1 MIYIHLIS
9 NINLFCVVSH
19 FSFVLQFTV
28 TESSMKLQLQI
39 AAVVILWAV
48 TLSMAE
54 KSTLY
59 FVSFLPYSDP
69 RPTFKST
76 WEDAEEI
83 IPTGYLALEEI
94 NNRSDILKDYT
105 IELIES
111 DGGCNI
117 GTRTVVGFAK
127 SGILNSSKPIV
138 GIVGPTCTDS
148 AIAVASL
155 TSRDEAALITIHYG
169 TFPQL
174 GNRTKYPYAFGTF
187 GSLVTYAG
195 LVTELIQNRA
205 WKRVAILYTDTDKE
219 LYEVF
224 HHTEKQ
230 INELPGYEI
239 VFSSVISKIYLPM
252 VEIQDSFAPIIV
264 VSAPADLANMLLCM
278 AYHRKVLYPTY
289 QWVFIDR
296 VISDFVNTEFSYDS
310 KYYNCSESE
319 MVNVAANASVSFIFS
334 LDTSKN
340 AGATSSGNS
349 YEDYHRKYQKMANI
363 RSANTTVWASP
374 YYDSVWALALA
385 LNASLEDLKMM
396 NFSLIDYRSGNPNI
410 TNIIAQRVYELDFE
424 GISGRMNFDRN
435 TGFSDRALL
444 VTQFINGSTKQV
456 GFYSSGN
463 FVIYSN
469 SQDFVNDEFEVHY
482 DYVAVP
488 VGIVFLIITVFTLP
502 PTIAAQIMNIIK
514 SDYKTIKASSRRINH
529 LAFVGYYLVV
539 LSIIMHMTTATFVL
553 SNSIQ
558 STLCNIVP
566 WSLNVGLS
574 LVLGSLCLK
583 TWRIYH
589 IFHVAMKTR
598 RGTFIHKDYFLILII
613 LLQILV
619 DIIICT
625 LWLTIDPFT
634 IKETRMLRN
643 KGDDPVIL
651 YGKVCHSQHIY
662 YWLLLLTGHKAL
674 ILLLALT
681 FAILARKVHLKGF
694 ETKNVVILVYL
705 LSIVCGLG
713 VSLYFT
719 TYILQLNVNISFSLL
734 CGVLDAL
741 LYLCL
746 IFLFLTPL
754 YPLMKERYNM
764 HHGVNSKVAMTK
776 I

>member
-1 MIYIHLIS
+1 MACCFSVLTPISHLKQLVYVIS
-9 NINLFCVVSH
+9 HI
-19 FSFVLQFTV
+19 SFVLQLTV
-28 TESSMKLQLQI
+28 TKSSMKLRLKI

-48 TLSMAE
+48 TLAMAE

-59 FVSFLPYSDP
+59 LVSFLPYSDP

-76 WEDAEEI
+76 WEDAEEM
-83 IPTGYLALEEI
+83 IPSAYLALEQI
-94 NNRSDILKDYT
+94 NNRTDILKDYT

-117 GTRTVVGFAK
+117 VTRTVVGFAR
-127 SGILNSSKPIV
+127 SGILNGSKPIV

-155 TSRDEAALITIHYG
+155 TSRDEVALITIHYG

-174 GNRTKYPYAFGTF
+174 GNRTKYPYAFGTL

-195 LVTELIQNRA
+195 GVTELMQNRA
-205 WKRVAILYTDTDKE
+205 WKRVAILYTDSDMG

-224 HHTEKQ
+224 RSTEKQ
-230 INELPGYEI
+230 INELPDYEI
-239 VFSSVISKIYLPM
+239 VFSSTTSTIYLPL
-252 VEIQDSFAPIIV
+252 VEIQDSFAPIIIV
-264 VSAPADLANMLLCM
+264 FAPADIANMLLCM
-278 AYHRKVLYPTY
+278 AYHTKVFYPTY
-289 QWVFIDR
+289 QWVFINR
-296 VISDFVNTEFSYDS
+296 VISEFVNTEFSYDS
-310 KYYNCSESE
+310 KYYKCSESE
-319 MVNVAANASVSFIFS
+319 MVNVAANASISLIFG

-340 AGATSSGNS
+340 ADATLSGES
-349 YEDYHRKYQKMANI
+349 YEDYRRNYQTMANM
-363 RSANTTVWASP
+363 RNTNTTAWASP
-374 YYDSVWALALA
+374 YYDSIWALALA
-385 LNASLEDLKMM
+385 LNASLEDLQMM
-396 NFSLIDYRSGNPNI
+396 DFSLIKYGSGNPNI
-410 TNIIAQRVYELDFE
+410 TNIIAQHVYELDFE
-424 GISGRMNFDRN
+424 GISGRINFDRD
-435 TGFSDRALL
+435 TGFSHRTLL
-444 VTQFINGSTKQV
+444 VTQFINRRTRQA

-469 SQDFVNDEFEVHY
+469 SQDFVNGEFEVHY

-488 VGIVFLIITVFTLP
+488 VGIVFLIITVLTLP
-502 PTIAAQIMNIIK
+502 PTIIVQILNVIK
-514 SDYKTIKASSRRINH
+514 SDYKTIKASSPRINH

-539 LSIIMHMTTATFVL
+539 LSIILHMTTATFML

-558 STLCNIVP
+558 STLCNMVP
-566 WSLNVGLS
+566 WSLNIGLS

-589 IFHVAMKTR
+589 IFHVAMKTTKQ
-598 RGTFIHKDYFLILII
+598 TFIHKDYFLILVI
-613 LLQILV
+613 LLQLPV
-619 DIIICT
+619 DIIVCT
-625 LWLTIDPFT
+625 LWFTIDPFT
-634 IKETRMLRN
+634 VKGIQTFQYR
-643 KGDDPVIL
+643 GDDPVIF
-651 YGKVCHSQHIY
+651 YGKVCHSKHIY

-681 FAILARKVHLKGF
+681 FAVLARKVHLKGF

-713 VSLYFT
+713 ISLYFT

-754 YPLMKERYNM
+754 YPLMKERFNM
-764 HHGVNSKVAMTK
+764 HHGVKPK
-776 I
+776 